1 MLPTCLS
8 MEVVILKKT
17 FNELTNEELYQIL
30 DLRLK
35 VFVMEQ
41 EILYTD
47 TDFKD
52 QKSIHYMIKDK
63 GIVVSYLRLCLP
75 GVKYP
80 EYALSRIVTDPNY
93 RKLGLAT
100 KLIKESMNDI
110 KGHPVR
116 ISGQAYLK
124 EYYENL
130 GFEIVKGPYME
141 EDILHYE
148 MFTKNL

>member
-1 MLPTCLS
+1 MCLS
-8 MEVVILKKT
+8 MEPAILKKT

-63 GIVVSYLRLCLP
+63 NVVVSYLRLCLP

-80 EYALSRIVTDPNY
+80 EYALSRVVTDSKY
-93 RKLGLAT
+93 RKQGLAT
-100 KLIKESMNDI
+100 KLIIESMHDI
-110 KGHPVR
+110 KGNPVR

-124 EYYENL
+124 EYYEHL
-130 GFEIVKGPYME
+130 GFKVVKGPYME

-148 MFTKNL
+148 MLSSNL

>member
-1 MLPTCLS
+1 MCS
-8 MEVVILKKT
+8 NMESVILKKT
-17 FNELTNEELYQIL
+17 FDELTNEELYQIL

-63 GIVVSYLRLCLP
+63 GIIIAYLRLCLP
-75 GVKYP
+75 GVKYD
-80 EYALSRIVTDPNY
+80 EYALSRIVTDPNH

-100 KLIKESMNDI
+100 KLIIESMKDI

-124 EYYENL
+124 DYYENL
-130 GFEIVKGPYME
+130 GFKVVKGPYME

-148 MFTKNL
+148 MFSINL

>member
-1 MLPTCLS
+1 MHQLCLN
-8 MEVVILKKT
+8 MEYAILKKT

-41 EILYTD
+41 AILYTD

-63 GIVVSYLRLCLP
+63 GVVVSYLRLCLP
-75 GVKYP
+75 GVKYK
-80 EYALSRIVTDPNY
+80 EYALSRIVTDPLY
-93 RKLGLAT
+93 RKHGLAT
-100 KLIKESMNDI
+100 KLIIESMNDI
-110 KGHPVR
+110 KGEPVR

-124 EYYENL
+124 DYYEKL

-148 MFTKNL
+148 MFSNNV